1 MAEKEAITLTE
12 AKAELNSAKNRIAN
26 LFQEHEYNPR
36 LKGMCAGD
44 CATLK
49 AINKSIDKS
58 LSYLINLEKAMKIL
72 KEQVGL
78 DS

>member
-1 MAEKEAITLTE
+1 MPEKEGITLTE
-12 AKAELNSAKNRIAN
+12 ARAELNSAQNRITN

-49 AINKSIDKS
+49 AINKSIGKS
-58 LSYLINLEKAMKIL
+58 LSYLADLEKAM
-72 KEQVGL
+72 
-78 DS
+78 